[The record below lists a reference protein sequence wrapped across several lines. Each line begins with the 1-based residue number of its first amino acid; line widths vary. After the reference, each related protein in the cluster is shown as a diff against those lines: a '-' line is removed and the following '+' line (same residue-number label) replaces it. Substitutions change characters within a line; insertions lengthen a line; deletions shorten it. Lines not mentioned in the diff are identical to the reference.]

1 MQVFNVYFIIIRKNL
16 PQLLI
21 YVVVFITLAVL
32 LTMASAESQQTGFTE
47 SRINIAFFNYDNVAD
62 DDLSSALT
70 GGLGE
75 FLSKSSNIITIEDN
89 PEKLQDALFFQK
101 IAYIVRIP
109 AGFTKSF
116 IEGGN
121 AGLEKTSIPDATSS
135 LYTDMLIN
143 KYLNTARLYINSIK
157 DLSGTK
163 LTEYLDKTLDIK
175 TPIEV
180 KTYDMKTGKTEDMLF
195 FFNYMAYTLL
205 SVLILGVSTC
215 MIVFNDPDLKRRN
228 LCAPVTQKSRNMQM
242 LAGNLVFAIVFWALM
257 IAMGVA
263 LYGGKMFT
271 QNAFYLCLNSFV
283 FTLVCL
289 SISFLTGN
297 ALKSRNA
304 QAAVSNVLTLGMC
317 FIGGVFV
324 PQFLL
329 SKSVLDISSFTPVY
343 WFVKANNEI
352 ISLVRYNRENLAPVF
367 NYMLIEFGFA
377 VAILAVALVVIKQ
390 KRLSNS

>member
-1 MQVFNVYFIIIRKNL
+1 MQVFNAYFKIIRKSL

-21 YVVVFITLAVL
+21 YVAVFMTLAVL
-32 LTMASAESQQTGFTE
+32 LTIASTESPQTGFAE
-47 SRINIAFFNYDNVAD
+47 SRINIAFFNYDNAAD
-62 DDLSSALT
+62 DGLASALT
-70 GGLGE
+70 EGLRE
-75 FLSKSSNIITIEDN
+75 FLAKSANIINIEDN
-89 PEKLQDALFFQK
+89 REKLQDALFFQK

-109 AGFTKSF
+109 AGFTKS
-116 IEGGN
+116 IIKGEN
-121 AGLEKTSIPDATSS
+121 ARLEKTSIPGATSAF
-135 LYTDMLIN
+135 YTDMLIN
-143 KYLNTARLYINSIK
+143 KYLNSAKLYINNIK

-163 LTEYLDKTLDIK
+163 LTEYLGKTLDVR
-175 TPIEV
+175 TPVEM
-180 KTYDMKTGKTEDMLF
+180 KTYDVKTAKTEEMLY

-215 MIVFNDPDLKRRN
+215 MIVFNDPDLRRRN
-228 LCAPVTQKSRNMQM
+228 LCAPVTQKSRNLQM
-242 LAGNLVFAIVFWALM
+242 LAGNLVFALVCWALM
-257 IAMGVA
+257 IALGVVI
-263 LYGGKMFT
+263 YGGKMFT
-271 QNAFYLCLNSFV
+271 QNAFYLCLNSFL

-324 PQFLL
+324 PQVLL
-329 SKSVLDISSFTPVY
+329 GESVLNISSFTPVY

-352 ISLVRYNRENLAPVF
+352 ISLVRFNAVNLAPVF

-377 VAILAVALVVIKQ
+377 IAILAVALVVIKQ
-390 KRLSNS
+390 KRLSNN